1 MLNSKISNEE
11 YLVSLLDI
19 NDTKVLDFGSGGGD
33 LVKKLHDANF
43 DAVGCD
49 ILKWYKTR
57 EGDQVNGLVVG
68 KDLIGSSDNR
78 IPFDDEYFSSIVS
91 NQVIEHI
98 LDLDTMASEINRV
111 LIRSGRVYL
120 IFPVKEALLEPH
132 TKIPLL
138 HLFDPKSLIFT
149 LAILIKTFIE
159 HRFLH
164 RGSRVSLAKKI
175 QATRVY
181 FQDQVHF
188 RKLND
193 VKKTFESS
201 GFEVID
207 ETSKW
212 FMARYSNSWILRL
225 ASFFMKPKYFIGC
238 HLILRKIR

>member
-1 MLNSKISNEE
+1 MKKTIIIAE
-11 YLVSLLDI
+11 
-19 NDTKVLDFGSGGGD
+19 GG
-33 LVKKLHDANF
+33 
-43 DAVGCD
+43 
-49 ILKWYKTR
+49 
-57 EGDQVNGLVVG
+57 VNHNG
-68 KDLIGSSDNR
+68 K
-78 IPFDDEYFSSIVS
+78 
-91 NQVIEHI
+91 
-98 LDLDTMASEINRV
+98 
-111 LIRSGRVYL
+111 
-120 IFPVKEALLEPH
+120 
-132 TKIPLL
+132 
-138 HLFDPKSLIFT
+138 
-149 LAILIKTFIE
+149 
-159 HRFLH
+159 
-164 RGSRVSLAKKI
+164 VSLAKKI